1 MNKKLTIILTASFK
15 KGLFCNGLNQ
25 NIVTLAELLTK
36 LGHRPILALNHEV
49 NQGSDVPNDIDL
61 VYDKDLGDLTDID
74 YLLQTAWVVNDSTLD
89 QLKSLNPH
97 IKNVHV
103 HYGNRLLA
111 DVEQCR
117 WDTSP
122 VNNHRVDEV
131 WVSPHYKFSF
141 QYFQIYYNTQKVFT
155 IPYIWSP
162 KYIKAHDE
170 IRSRTGSS
178 CKYNPVA
185 PKNLIVVEPNLN
197 MTKNCLPSIMIME
210 EVFRR
215 DPDSFNNATVYCSS
229 VISKKRYF
237 KKLMWELDIV
247 KEGRLKFGPRQ
258 LISKTFSEGGNV
270 MISHQLLNGLN
281 YTYLEAL
288 YFNMPVIHNSEY
300 IKECGYFYKDYLVM
314 DGANQLVKALTHH
327 DNNLEKHKSVAEK
340 IIYRYSIDN
349 PYVQSSYIKLFS

>member
-1 MNKKLTIILTASFK
+1 MSSSLNIVLTASFD

-25 NIVTLAELLTK
+25 NIVTLAELLIQ
-36 LGHRPILALNHEV
+36 LGHRPILALNHAVE
-49 NQGSDVPNDIDL
+49 QGTDIPSHIDL
-61 VYDKDLGDLTDID
+61 TYAEDLADLTDID
-74 YLLQTAWVVNDSTLD
+74 YLLQTSWVVRDD
-89 QLKSLNPH
+89 HIDRLKSLNPH

-155 IPYIWSP
+155 LPYIWSP
-162 KYIKAHDE
+162 KYIKAHE
-170 IRSRTGSS
+170 KIRSHMGSS
-178 CKYNPVA
+178 CKYNPNA

-215 DPDSFNNATVYCSS
+215 DPDSFKAATVYCSS
-229 VISKKRYF
+229 VISQKRYF

-247 KEGRLKFGPRQ
+247 KELRLEFGPRQ
-258 LISKTFSEGGNV
+258 MISKTFSEGGNV

-281 YTYLEAL
+281 YTYLEAM
-288 YFNMPVIHNSEY
+288 YFNIPVIHNSEY
-300 IKECGYFYKDYLVM
+300 IKEFGYFYKDYSVM
-314 DGANQLVKALTHH
+314 DGADQLTSALAHH
-327 DNNLEKHKSVAEK
+327 DSNLENQKAIGEK

-349 PYVQSSYIKLFS
+349 PYVQSSYIQLFS

>member
-1 MNKKLTIILTASFK
+1 MSSSLNIVLTASFD

-25 NIVTLAELLTK
+25 NIVTLADLIIK
-36 LGHRPILALNHEV
+36 LGHRPVLAINHPLEK
-49 NQGSDVPNDIDL
+49 GKDVPDYIDL
-61 VYDKDLGDLTDID
+61 IYSEDLGDFDDLD
-74 YLLQTAWVVNDSTLD
+74 YLLQTAWVVKDETID
-89 QLKSLNPH
+89 QLKSLNPRF
-97 IKNVHV
+97 KNIHV

-155 IPYIWSP
+155 LPYIWSP
-162 KYIKAHDE
+162 KYIKAHE
-170 IRSRTGSS
+170 KIRSHMGSS
-178 CKYNPVA
+178 CKYNPDA

-215 DPDSFNNATVYCSS
+215 DPDSFNKATVYCSS
-229 VISKKRYF
+229 VISEKNYF

-247 KEGRLKFGPRQ
+247 KEGRLNFGPRQ
-258 LISKTFSEGGNV
+258 LMSKTFSEGGNV

-300 IKECGYFYKDYLVM
+300 IKECGYFYKDYSVM
-314 DGANQLVKALTHH
+314 DGANQLVNALTHH
-327 DNNLEKHKSVAEK
+327 DTNLDNQKAIGEK